1 MLIDRRRVAFLAA
14 GPIVGGLV
22 WWLCFTAGLA
32 SPACWCAF
40 TASVCAVWWVVEALP
55 LPATALLPF
64 VLFPLTG
71 VLDHRAVASN
81 YGHTAILLMMGG
93 FFLSAAMERSGVHRR
108 IAMVLV
114 TAVGGGSAGRL
125 VLGFMLA
132 TALLSMWISNTATAL
147 MMLPIA
153 LAVLHQTNSPG
164 LRTALLLGIAYA
176 ASIGGMGTPIGTP
189 PNVLFIANYAEQ
201 TGRTIGF
208 VEWARI
214 ALPIVLLL
222 FPAAWFVVTRGVHLE
237 RPVVMPAVGRWRPS
251 ERRVLT
257 VFLVT
262 AAAWVFR
269 EWPAGGW
276 TGIVGAVD
284 ASGKAMVGDA
294 TVALAG
300 ALVLFF
306 LPSGERPEEDARR
319 EALRNGPSDAAESR
333 RAESGR
339 AESGRAESGTGELGS
354 APLLDWETASR
365 IPWGILLLFG
375 GGLAIAAG
383 FQETGLSDRIGAS
396 LVILQSLPPL
406 LIIGGVCVLVNLLT
420 ELTSSTATTALLLPI
435 LAETARAADLPLE
448 VVMIPG
454 TISASCAFMLPVATP
469 PNTIVFG
476 AGGLTATEMAKRGV
490 LLNLWAA
497 VVISL
502 VGYGM
507 LG

>member
-1 MLIDRRRVAFLAA
+1 MLIDRRRLTFLAA
-14 GPIVGGLV
+14 GPIFGGLV
-22 WWLCFTAGLA
+22 WWLCASAGLA

-64 VLFPLTG
+64 VVFPLTG

-114 TAVGGGSAGRL
+114 SAIGGGSAGRL

-153 LAVLHQTNSPG
+153 LAVLQQAQSPG

-201 TGRTIGF
+201 TGETIGF

-214 ALPIVLLL
+214 ALPIVLLI
-222 FPAAWFVVTRGVHLE
+222 FPAAWFVITRGVRLQ
-237 RPVVMPAVGRWRPS
+237 RPVVMPPVGRWRPS
-251 ERRVLT
+251 ERRVLA
-257 VFLVT
+257 VFFLT

-269 EWPAGGW
+269 EWPDGGW
-276 TGIVGAVD
+276 AGLVGAVD
-284 ASGKAMVGDA
+284 SSGNTMVGDA

-300 ALVLFF
+300 ALLLF
-306 LPSGERPEEDARR
+306 LVPSGERPEVEPTAGEQAGEER
-319 EALRNGPSDAAESR
+319 EARK
-333 RAESGR
+333 
-339 AESGRAESGTGELGS
+339 TGELGS
-354 APLLDWETASR
+354 EALLDWETATR
-365 IPWGILLLFG
+365 VPWGVLVLFG

-383 FQETGLSDRIGAS
+383 FQETGLSEQIGAS
-396 LVILQSLPPL
+396 LVVLQTLPPL

-435 LAETARAADLPLE
+435 LAETARAAGLPLE

-469 PNTIVFG
+469 PNTIVFA
-476 AGGLTATEMAKRGV
+476 AGGLTATEMARRGAA
-490 LLNLWAA
+490 LNLYAA
-497 VVISL
+497 VVITL
-502 VGYGM
+502 VGYWL